1 MIYEIWSEADPMETI
16 RHTDDALTD
25 NPPRDCTVNL
35 DEVAECARC
44 GQVIRY
50 RDGYPSLD
58 LHVACT
64 ARSGYH
70 DGGED
75 YPALICMTCALMEGQ
90 ECVPLVDEYGRP
102 VNDQRIEALERNLG
116 KLVGAMRELTDVVR
130 RMLGA
135 YVVDENGTVSE

>member
-1 MIYEIWSEADPMETI
+1 MIYTVWSEADPMETI

-44 GQVIRY
+44 GQVIRV

-70 DGGED
+70 DAGED
-75 YPALICMTCALMEGQ
+75 YPALICADCAREEGQ
-90 ECVPLVDEYGRP
+90 EIDDIGIFTRM
-102 VNDQRIEALERNLG
+102 DALERNVG
-116 KLVGAMRELTDVVR
+116 KLCSAMRELTDVVR

-135 YVVDENGTVSE
+135 YVVDENGTVAR

>member
-1 MIYEIWSEADPMETI
+1 MIYDVWSEADPMETI

-44 GQVIRY
+44 GQVIRV
-50 RDGYPSLD
+50 RDGYQSLD
-58 LHVACT
+58 LHVAVT
-64 ARSGYH
+64 GRSGYH

-75 YPALICMTCALMEGQ
+75 YPALICADCARAEGQ
-90 ECVPLVDEYGRP
+90 EVPESAGEDE
-102 VNDQRIEALERNLG
+102 RIEALERNVG
-116 KLVGAMRELTDVVR
+116 KLCSAMRELTDVVR

-135 YVVDENGTVSE
+135 YVIDENGTVAR

>member
-1 MIYEIWSEADPMETI
+1 MFYTVWSEADPEGIVRKT
-16 RHTDDALTD
+16 HDVATD

-58 LHVACT
+58 LHVAVT
-64 ARSGYH
+64 GRSGYH

-75 YPALICMTCALMEGQ
+75 YPALICADCAREEGQ
-90 ECVPLVDEYGRP
+90 DVPEAP
-102 VNDQRIEALERNLG
+102 SETERIEALERNLG

-135 YVVDENGTVSE
+135 YVIDENGTVAR